1 MRGGSLLLF
10 FCSCFIFSLPLRSDR
25 GRFSRLLFFSSLSL
39 LLFVFF
45 GCSDGMEREACV
57 CDHGY
62 ERSDLCA
69 EIIII
74 IIITYD
80 QVFSQANASLKSHA
94 GAESQGV
101 PQSYSCIYE
110 APSED
115 KDVEASSETSDSTR
129 LAEPGHS
136 TTTAAPAVDLELLD
150 QEVNGNVKINVRFEY
165 TAPFLSS

>member
-69 EIIII
+69 EIIINNNNNKS
-74 IIITYD
+74 
-80 QVFSQANASLKSHA
+80 SQRC
-94 GAESQGV
+94 ER
-101 PQSYSCIYE
+101 PQIYN
-110 APSED
+110 
-115 KDVEASSETSDSTR
+115 T
-129 LAEPGHS
+129 
-136 TTTAAPAVDLELLD
+136 
-150 QEVNGNVKINVRFEY
+150 
-165 TAPFLSS
+165 PFKTDIYL

>member
-1 MRGGSLLLF
+1 MNVSCSRIRRVCVPDSPCDLHLLILLYEH
-10 FCSCFIFSLPLRSDR
+10 SVAIIIYEVAIINNVYVRVLR
-25 GRFSRLLFFSSLSL
+25 
-39 LLFVFF
+39 V
-45 GCSDGMEREACV
+45 
-57 CDHGY
+57 
-62 ERSDLCA
+62 
-69 EIIII
+69 EIIPYSLN
-74 IIITYD
+74 ITHD

-115 KDVEASSETSDSTR
+115 KDVEGSSETSDSTR
-129 LAEPGHS
+129 LAEPGRS

-165 TAPFLSS
+165 TAPFISS

>member
-1 MRGGSLLLF
+1 MHLLLF
-10 FCSCFIFSLPLRSDR
+10 KENSADSHSAHGLPTRKKTTLHGGQSLPLRSDR

-74 IIITYD
+74 IIIIPL
-80 QVFSQANASLKSHA
+80 V
-94 GAESQGV
+94 V
-101 PQSYSCIYE
+101 C
-110 APSED
+110 
-115 KDVEASSETSDSTR
+115 
-129 LAEPGHS
+129 
-136 TTTAAPAVDLELLD
+136 
-150 QEVNGNVKINVRFEY
+150 
-165 TAPFLSS
+165 